1 MAKLDLHY
9 TDPRLV
15 ALYDTDNPRGIDTD
29 FFIQLANEL
38 QAQTNSYRSRLWH
51 RLANAQAAPQS
62 EANIYRGSLAAYG
75 NIVCL
80 APRTHAEINADL

>member
-38 QAQTNSYRSRLWH
+38 QAQTVIDLDCGTGLLTRKLPPKARQTSIEDHSRLT
-51 RLANAQAAPQS
+51 ATSFA
-62 EANIYRGSLAAYG
+62 
-75 NIVCL
+75 
-80 APRTHAEINADL
+80 